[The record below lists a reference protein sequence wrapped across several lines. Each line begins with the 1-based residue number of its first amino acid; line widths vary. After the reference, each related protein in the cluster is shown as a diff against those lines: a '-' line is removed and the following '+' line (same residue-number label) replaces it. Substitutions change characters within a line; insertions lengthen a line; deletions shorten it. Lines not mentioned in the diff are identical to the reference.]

1 MFITIFVIRIISAFI
16 TNQGLSKRLFLFV
29 CIGFFVL
36 PLKIWMYHIYLNENF
51 FYKKGTSLMYWHT
64 QEIINYLIDQLAD
77 KKNVF

>member
-36 PLKIWMYHIYLNENF
+36 QDLSKFECIIFILMRIFSIKRVYFTNVLTYTGG
-51 FYKKGTSLMYWHT
+51 YKLSH
-64 QEIINYLIDQLAD
+64 
-77 KKNVF
+77 